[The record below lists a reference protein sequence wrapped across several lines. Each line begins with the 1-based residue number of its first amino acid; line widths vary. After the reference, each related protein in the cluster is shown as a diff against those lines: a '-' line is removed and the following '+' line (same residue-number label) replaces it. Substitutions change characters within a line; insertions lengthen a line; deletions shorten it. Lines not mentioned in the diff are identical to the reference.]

1 MKLLSVIG
9 LMLLI
14 AACSSYEVRC
24 KGGLQ
29 PVNAPAA
36 AAPVAAPKH
45 PASPAGGRP

>member
-9 LMLLI
+9 LTLLI

-29 PVNAPAA
+29 PVNAPAV
-36 AAPVAAPKH
+36 APVAAPKH
-45 PASPAGGRP
+45 PASPTGGRP